1 MGCTN
6 TAAEVSDEAIA
17 RLEQV
22 FDVALSGQYQR
33 SHDQSKPYGTR

>member
-1 MGCTN
+1 MITFSLGT
-6 TAAEVSDEAIA
+6 EVSNDAIA

-33 SHDQSKPYGTR
+33 SQDQSKTYGTR